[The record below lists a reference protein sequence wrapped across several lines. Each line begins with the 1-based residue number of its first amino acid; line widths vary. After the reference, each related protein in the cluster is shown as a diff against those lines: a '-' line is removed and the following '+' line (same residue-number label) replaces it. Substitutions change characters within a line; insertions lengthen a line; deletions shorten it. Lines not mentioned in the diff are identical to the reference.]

1 MLEKILKV
9 LESEGVIYDYEI
21 IEDNDINII
30 VDTTVYN
37 FRQEDNSFTLK
48 ITRLDNDEEN

>member
-9 LESEGVIYDYEI
+9 LESENVIYDYEI
-21 IEDNDINII
+21 IEDNDINIV

-37 FRQEDNSFTLK
+37 FKQEDNSFTLK
-48 ITRLDNDEEN
+48 ITELNNNEEN

>member
-21 IEDNDINII
+21 IEDNDINIV

-48 ITRLDNDEEN
+48 ITELNDNEEN

>member
-9 LESEGVIYDYEI
+9 LESEKVIYDYEI
-21 IEDNDINII
+21 INDNDINIV

-48 ITRLDNDEEN
+48 ITELDKN